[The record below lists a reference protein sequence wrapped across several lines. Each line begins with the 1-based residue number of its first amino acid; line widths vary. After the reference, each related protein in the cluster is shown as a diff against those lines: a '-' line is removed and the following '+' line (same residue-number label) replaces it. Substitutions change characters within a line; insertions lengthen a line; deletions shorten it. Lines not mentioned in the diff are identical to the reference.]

1 MLQKHKM
8 EYKMKRIEKALPGS
22 IRPPRG
28 YGRGRKWIV
37 ETMIPRVSYG
47 FPRWIRMEINF
58 TDPHFITV
66 VAGIDLI
73 GGIPGFLSKKYVGTG
88 EMMRIHDIYYSA
100 PEHDT
105 GKVVFRKK
113 SWKMRDGK
121 RHKFHFC
128 LHGPCGGQFVMF
140 AIENV
145 EQFRVLMHVMLK
157 VDLHQALKRLVQER
171 ARILAEI
178 RNARTG

>member
-1 MLQKHKM
+1 
-8 EYKMKRIEKALPGS
+8 
-22 IRPPRG
+22 
-28 YGRGRKWIV
+28 
-37 ETMIPRVSYG
+37 
-47 FPRWIRMEINF
+47 MEINF

-73 GGIPGFLSKKYVGTG
+73 GGIPGFLSKKYVGTE

-100 PEHDT
+100 PEQD
-105 GKVVFRKK
+105 KVDFRKK

-121 RHKFHFC
+121 RHKFRFC

-140 AIENV
+140 SIENV

-157 VDLHQALKRLVQER
+157 VELHQALKRLVQER